1 MASLTKLIFETDGK
15 KLSPVASDADYDIYD
30 GENGSMNI
38 SVHLLDGW
46 ESMGCVVEC
55 QNVNTGKKDM
65 GGTRAGN
72 VLNYTVNASLL
83 TTGKLAF
90 HLRGTDGDTIIKTD
104 DWFVDVYRSFDVADG
119 MEPIEPT
126 QYDQLSGQIGA
137 LEGQFGN
144 LLDEIENGE
153 FDGYSANW
161 SAQAAVIPTDG
172 EELTLTDFSMIV
184 SLVLK
189 KGERIITDAECGY
202 TQMNRIGYS
211 TPTVTVE
218 QAQEGESAR
227 WRITLSSGSKLYPQ
241 DVIALEAIAPDGY
254 TATNGFS
261 LAAARQGATGATGET
276 GAAGEKGET
285 GATPKI
291 GVGGVYTTDP
301 GGDAVV
307 SCYGTD
313 EEPKLYFWLPRGATG
328 PQGPQGEQG
337 EKGADGPQGEQGER
351 GATGEQ
357 GPAGA
362 DGVSPSVTVDEIENG
377 HRVTFTD
384 ATGEHS
390 FDVMDGESGGGG
402 GATYEIGDGL
412 KLDTETNTLSVDTT
426 DKVEENNN
434 KPITSSAVY
443 LEIGNINVKLST
455 I

>member
-15 KLSPVASDADYDIYD
+15 RLSPVASDADYDIYD

-144 LLDEIENGE
+144 LLNEIENGE

-161 SAQAAVIPTDG
+161 SACTAVIPTDSDG
-172 EELTLTDFSMIV
+172 LVLSDFSIEV

-189 KGERIITDAECGY
+189 RGTTLITGVLPGYGIETQTGY
-202 TQMNRIGYS
+202 TA
-211 TPTVTVE
+211 PTVTGMDANGSE
-218 QAQEGESAR
+218 TAR
-227 WRITLSSGSKLYPQ
+227 WKISYTAGARMYPQ
-241 DVIALEAIAPDGY
+241 AAVMLNAMVLDDSYQASMKIPM
-254 TATNGFS
+254 
-261 LAAARQGATGATGET
+261 AAALQGEQGPQGPQGKQGE
-276 GAAGEKGET
+276 
-285 GATPKI
+285 
-291 GVGGVYTTDP
+291 
-301 GGDAVV
+301 
-307 SCYGTD
+307 
-313 EEPKLYFWLPRGATG
+313 TG

-337 EKGADGPQGEQGER
+337 
-351 GATGEQ
+351 ATGEQ
-357 GPAGA
+357 GPAGK
-362 DGVSPSVTVDEIENG
+362 DGVSPSVSVTEILNG

-384 ATGEHS
+384 ASGTQS
-390 FDVMDGESGGGG
+390 FDVLDGEDGGVSDTGWIRPNTGMNACYRMVGNRVSVALNTGSGAYLSGN
-402 GATYEIGDGL
+402 GAITVFTLPTGYRPAEERYFVGYSNYNGDVLPVLFNVSASSGAVMVQ
-412 KLDTETNTLSVDTT
+412 KAPWSTASVSIHQ
-426 DKVEENNN
+426 VQCCEFSFLVN
-434 KPITSSAVY
+434 
-443 LEIGNINVKLST
+443 
-455 I
+455 

>member
-15 KLSPVASDADYDIYD
+15 RLSPVASDADYDIYD

-144 LLDEIENGE
+144 LLYEIENGE
-153 FDGYSANW
+153 FDGYSSNW
-161 SAQAAVIPTDG
+161 SACTAVIPTDSDG
-172 EELTLTDFSMIV
+172 LVLSDFSIEV

-189 KGERIITDAECGY
+189 RGTTLITGVLPGYGIETQTGY
-202 TQMNRIGYS
+202 TA
-211 TPTVTVE
+211 PTVTGMDANGSE
-218 QAQEGESAR
+218 TAR
-227 WRITLSSGSKLYPQ
+227 WKISYTAGARMYPQ
-241 DVIALEAIAPDGY
+241 AAVMLNAMVLDDSYQASMKIPM
-254 TATNGFS
+254 
-261 LAAARQGATGATGET
+261 AAALQGEQGPQGEQ
-276 GAAGEKGET
+276 GKQGE
-285 GATPKI
+285 
-291 GVGGVYTTDP
+291 
-301 GGDAVV
+301 
-307 SCYGTD
+307 
-313 EEPKLYFWLPRGATG
+313 TG
-328 PQGPQGEQG
+328 PQGPQGEQ
-337 EKGADGPQGEQGER
+337 

-362 DGVSPSVTVDEIENG
+362 DGVSPAVAISDIAGG
-377 HRVTFTD
+377 HRIKITD
-384 ATGEHS
+384 ASGDHVY
-390 FDVMDGESGGGG
+390 DVMDATESDSGWIRPSTGMNAFYRSVGNRVSVALNTG
-402 GATYEIGDGL
+402 SGAYLSGDGAI
-412 KLDTETNTLSVDTT
+412 TVFTLPQGYRPSGDRYFVGYSNYNGDVLPVLFHVSASSGAVMVQKAPWSTASVSIHQ
-426 DKVEENNN
+426 VQCCEFSFLVN
-434 KPITSSAVY
+434 
-443 LEIGNINVKLST
+443 
-455 I
+455 

>member
-15 KLSPVASDADYDIYD
+15 RLSPVASDADYDIYD

-153 FDGYSANW
+153 FDGYSSNW
-161 SAQAAVIPTDG
+161 SACTAVIPTDSDG
-172 EELTLTDFSMIV
+172 LVLSDFSIEV

-189 KGERIITDAECGY
+189 RGTTLITGVLPGYGIETQTGY
-202 TQMNRIGYS
+202 TA
-211 TPTVTVE
+211 PTVTGMDANGSE
-218 QAQEGESAR
+218 TAR
-227 WRITLSSGSKLYPQ
+227 WKISYTAGARMYPQ
-241 DVIALEAIAPDGY
+241 AAVMLNAMVLDDSYQASMKIPM
-254 TATNGFS
+254 
-261 LAAARQGATGATGET
+261 AAALQGEQ
-276 GAAGEKGET
+276 
-285 GATPKI
+285 
-291 GVGGVYTTDP
+291 
-301 GGDAVV
+301 
-307 SCYGTD
+307 
-313 EEPKLYFWLPRGATG
+313 G

-337 EKGADGPQGEQGER
+337 ETGPQGPQGEQ

-362 DGVSPSVTVDEIENG
+362 DGVSPAVAISDIAGG
-377 HRVTFTD
+377 HRIKITD
-384 ATGEHS
+384 ASGDHVY
-390 FDVMDGESGGGG
+390 DVMDATESDSGWIRPSTGMNAFYRSVGNRVSVALNTG
-402 GATYEIGDGL
+402 SGAYLSGDGAI
-412 KLDTETNTLSVDTT
+412 TVFTLPQGYRPSGDRYFVGYSNYNGDVLPVLFHVSASSGAVMVQKAPWSTASVSIHQ
-426 DKVEENNN
+426 VQCCEFSFLVN
-434 KPITSSAVY
+434 
-443 LEIGNINVKLST
+443 
-455 I
+455 